1 MLCDSENVA
10 SRFRVVKTGKT
21 KERFSKKNRKKNRLK

>member
-21 KERFSKKNRKKNRLK
+21 KERFSKKTGKKID